1 MGKKS
6 TTTTIRPLPYSIVT
20 AIEPAGIPSEL
31 GEAGQRLWQ
40 LVQSQFRVD
49 DAGGILLL
57 TQCCLAADRVARLKK
72 LIDRDGELLKRPD
85 GTIRSNPLL
94 RDEIQARAF
103 IARCISRL
111 GLDLQPVQHGSGR
124 PANRSGAM

>member
-6 TTTTIRPLPYSIVT
+6 TTTTIRPLPYSTVHAT
-20 AIEPAGIPSEL
+20 EPAGIPSEL

-57 TQCCLAADRVARLKK
+57 TQCCLAADRVAAQEA
-72 LIDRDGELLKRPD
+72 D
-85 GTIRSNPLL
+85 
-94 RDEIQARAF
+94 
-103 IARCISRL
+103 
-111 GLDLQPVQHGSGR
+111 
-124 PANRSGAM
+124 